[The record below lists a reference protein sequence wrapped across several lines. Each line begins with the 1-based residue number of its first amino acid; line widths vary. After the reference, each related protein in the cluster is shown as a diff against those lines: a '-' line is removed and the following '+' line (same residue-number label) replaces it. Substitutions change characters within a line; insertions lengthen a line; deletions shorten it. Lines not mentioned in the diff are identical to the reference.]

1 MFQSINVSFI
11 NMGRV
16 LVISAALLVAACS
29 GSPDDRAQS
38 YYQRG
43 VKLLSQQD
51 YVKASLEFKNALQ
64 LKKDLVGAWRGLAEI
79 EERNRNWPALL
90 SIRRTIVE
98 LDRNDVEAKLKLAS
112 LLSRANALDEALS
125 LVNAAGELSTGDP
138 KVLGT
143 KAAILFRLNDF
154 SGAAREARSALEIDP
169 ANGIAILV
177 LASERLAT
185 GDPEGALLLLD
196 RAPAGAESADI
207 GIPLFKIKLFEQL
220 GKHDQVEPVLLKLIE
235 QHPEES
241 LFQKALI
248 KYYLD
253 QKRVENAEKELRA
266 LSARNPADFTA
277 GLDVIRFLD
286 ATKGPAAARDEL
298 VTRTRAGATAFEY
311 QIALAE
317 FDLAQGNIADGMQ
330 LLEKLASKSDSPKH
344 TLAAE
349 AKLAEVHLRKKDF
362 DAVRALAD
370 GILRKDQR
378 NLDGLKLRALVRLE
392 QGQLDAAITDVRQAL
407 NEQPGSTEFMLLLAS
422 AYERSGSIELAEK
435 QYADVTRVSNFE
447 PSVVLNYVT
456 FLRRRGD
463 NPRAE
468 NVLTELASRWPKN
481 ETVLSALAQV
491 RLALQNWTGAQEVAG
506 TIRNLGNDR
515 GTADQI
521 LGAALSGLSR
531 YQESIGV
538 LQQAYAANPGA
549 AQPMIGLFNALVGA
563 GKVGEAVTFL
573 QTVLASDPDNA
584 EAYVLLGS
592 IQLGN
597 NASQEALKSFQ
608 AAIERQPKKTAAY
621 QALANL
627 HLREKNT
634 EEALRVVHAGLDQQ
648 PNSFGLR
655 LTLAGILEIKKDYES
670 AIREYE
676 HMLKQDPGSLIVA
689 NNLASLLSDR
699 RTDKASL
706 DRALSLAG
714 VLRKSQI
721 PAFKDTLGWIYYQR
735 GDYNS
740 AIPLLEEAV
749 AELPQRGIVHYHLG
763 MSYVSAGQ
771 LGKASEQ
778 LKKAVMLVPQDDDL
792 QAKISAAQERAASN

>member
-1 MFQSINVSFI
+1 
-11 NMGRV
+11 MGRV

-29 GSPDDRAQS
+29 GSPEDRAQN

-43 VKLLSQQD
+43 MKLLSQQD
-51 YVKASLEFKNALQ
+51 YVKASLEFNNALQ
-64 LKKDLVGAWRGLAEI
+64 LKKDLVGAWRGLAQI
-79 EERNRNWPALL
+79 EEHNRNWPALL

-98 LDRNDVEAKLKLAS
+98 LDKNDAEAKVKLAA
-112 LLSRANALDEALS
+112 LLTRANALDEALS
-125 LVNAAGELSTGDP
+125 QVNAAGELSIGDP
-138 KVLGT
+138 KVLAT

-154 SGAAREARSALEIDP
+154 SGATREARSALEIDP
-169 ANGIAILV
+169 ANEIAILV

-185 GDPEGALLLLD
+185 GDPEGALLIID
-196 RAPAGAESADI
+196 RAPVGSSADI
-207 GIPLFKIKLFEQL
+207 SFPLFKIKVFEQL
-220 GKHDQVEPVLLKLIE
+220 GKHDQVEPVLLKMIE
-235 QHPEES
+235 QHPEEPF
-241 LFQKALI
+241 LQKALI

-253 QKRVENAEKELRA
+253 QKRLEDAEKGIRA
-266 LSARNPADFTA
+266 LAARNPADFIA
-277 GLDVIRFLD
+277 GLDVVRFLQS
-286 ATKGPAAARDEL
+286 TKGPAAAREEL
-298 VTRTRAGATAFEY
+298 VTRIKAGATAFEY

-330 LLEKLASKSDSPKH
+330 LLEKLASKSDSPKN
-344 TLAAE
+344 TLVAE

-370 GILRKDQR
+370 DILRKDQR

-392 QGQLDAAITDVRQAL
+392 QGQLDAAITDIRQAL
-407 NEQPGSTEFMLLLAS
+407 NEQPTSTEFMLLLAS

-447 PSVVLNYVT
+447 PSVVLNYVA
-456 FLRRRGD
+456 FLRRRGE

-468 NVLTELASRWPKN
+468 NVLAELASRWPKN
-481 ETVLSALAQV
+481 EQVLSALAQV
-491 RLALQNWTGAQEVAG
+491 RLALQNWAGAQEVAR
-506 TIRNLGNDR
+506 TIRDLGNDR
-515 GTADQI
+515 GTADQV
-521 LGAALSGLSR
+521 LGAALIGQSKF
-531 YQESIGV
+531 QESIGV
-538 LQQAYAANPGA
+538 LQKAYAANPGA
-549 AQPMIGLFNALVGA
+549 AQPMIGLVNALVNA

-573 QTVLASDPDNA
+573 QTVLASEPDNA

-592 IQLGN
+592 IQLRN
-597 NASQEALKSFQ
+597 NASQEAVKSFQ
-608 AAIERQPKKTAAY
+608 AAIERQPKKTTAY
-621 QALANL
+621 QALAEL
-627 HLREKNT
+627 HLRAKNT
-634 EEALRVVHAGLDQQ
+634 EEALRVVQAGLGQQ

-676 HMLKQDPGSLIVA
+676 DMLKQDSGSLVVI

-699 RTDKASL
+699 RADKASL

-735 GDYNS
+735 GEYNR

-749 AELPQRGIVHYHLG
+749 AELPQLGIAHYHLG

-778 LKKAVMLVPQDDDL
+778 LKRAAMLVSQEDDL

>member
-1 MFQSINVSFI
+1 
-11 NMGRV
+11 
-16 LVISAALLVAACS
+16 
-29 GSPDDRAQS
+29 
-38 YYQRG
+38 
-43 VKLLSQQD
+43 
-51 YVKASLEFKNALQ
+51 
-64 LKKDLVGAWRGLAEI
+64 
-79 EERNRNWPALL
+79 
-90 SIRRTIVE
+90 
-98 LDRNDVEAKLKLAS
+98 
-112 LLSRANALDEALS
+112 
-125 LVNAAGELSTGDP
+125 
-138 KVLGT
+138 
-143 KAAILFRLNDF
+143 
-154 SGAAREARSALEIDP
+154 
-169 ANGIAILV
+169 
-177 LASERLAT
+177 
-185 GDPEGALLLLD
+185 
-196 RAPAGAESADI
+196 
-207 GIPLFKIKLFEQL
+207 
-220 GKHDQVEPVLLKLIE
+220 
-235 QHPEES
+235 
-241 LFQKALI
+241 
-248 KYYLD
+248 
-253 QKRVENAEKELRA
+253 
-266 LSARNPADFTA
+266 
-277 GLDVIRFLD
+277 
-286 ATKGPAAARDEL
+286 
-298 VTRTRAGATAFEY
+298 
-311 QIALAE
+311 
-317 FDLAQGNIADGMQ
+317 
-330 LLEKLASKSDSPKH
+330 
-344 TLAAE
+344 
-349 AKLAEVHLRKKDF
+349 
-362 DAVRALAD
+362 
-370 GILRKDQR
+370 
-378 NLDGLKLRALVRLE
+378 
-392 QGQLDAAITDVRQAL
+392 
-407 NEQPGSTEFMLLLAS
+407 MLLLAS

-435 QYADVTRVSNFE
+435 QYADVARVSNFE